1 MNQQLPPFSWL
12 QAFEA
17 TARNSSFTRAAL
29 ELGITQAA
37 ISHRIR
43 NLEELVGTRL
53 FVRDGN
59 SVSLTAAAHDFL
71 ASIRAVID
79 EVRLATDRVSHCDR
93 GEVLTIA
100 ATGSFQLKCLF
111 PLLPRFRQKHPNIK
125 LRIRKLSS
133 IAVNQRFDY
142 DVAIQYGK
150 GDSEGRAERIC
161 REEVFPVCSPALMQG
176 KDRLRTPDDLERHT
190 IIRVVSPVFVWD
202 EWPRWFEAS
211 GYPNVKITNELFCDV
226 LYPSIQAAID
236 GLGVVMGRNLLVQHD
251 LDAGRL
257 VEPFSTR
264 LATDSG
270 YYLTLSAAAERE
282 QRPIVTLFRDWLIE
296 AVGDVMNAGAT
307 PRPSVAKSFVTEPS
321 VAKTRVPS
329 TTGA

>member
-59 SVSLTAAAHDFL
+59 SVSLTAAAQDFL
-71 ASIRAVID
+71 VSIRAVID
-79 EVRLATDRVSHCDR
+79 EVRLATDRVSHHDR
-93 GEVLTIA
+93 GEVLTVA
-100 ATGSFQLKCLF
+100 ATGTFQIKCLI
-111 PLLPRFRQKHPNIK
+111 PLLPRFQRKYPDIK

-142 DVAIQYGK
+142 DVAVQYGK
-150 GDSEGRAERIC
+150 GGLEGRAEQVC

-176 KDRLRTPDDLERHT
+176 KDKLRTPEDLRHHT

-211 GYPNVKITNELFCDV
+211 GHPDVKITSELFCDV
-226 LYPSIQAAID
+226 LYPSLQAAID
-236 GLGVVMGRNLLVQHD
+236 GLGVVMGRNLIVKRD
-251 LDAGRL
+251 LDAGLL

-264 LATDSG
+264 LETDSG
-270 YYLTLSAAAERE
+270 YYLTLSASAERE
-282 QRPIVTLFRDWLIE
+282 KRPIVTIFRDWLIDTIRE
-296 AVGDVMNAGAT
+296 TINAGPKPGST
-307 PRPSVAKSFVTEPS
+307 VSKV
-321 VAKTRVPS
+321 RVPS
-329 TTGA
+329 ATGA

>member
-1 MNQQLPPFSWL
+1 MAIGEKFAMNQQLPPFSWL

-43 NLEELVGTRL
+43 NLEELVGTKL

-59 SVSLTAAAHDFL
+59 SVSLTTAAHDFL

-79 EVRLATDRVSHCDR
+79 EVRLATDRVSHHDR
-93 GEVLTIA
+93 GEVLTVA
-100 ATGSFQLKCLF
+100 ATGTFQIKCLI
-111 PLLPRFRQKHPNIK
+111 PLLPLFRQKYPNIK

-133 IAVNQRFDY
+133 IALNQRFDY

-150 GDSEGRAERIC
+150 GNSEGRAERVC
-161 REEVFPVCSPALMQG
+161 REEVFPVCSPTLMQG
-176 KDRLRTPDDLERHT
+176 KYKLRTPDDLQRHT
-190 IIRVVSPVFVWD
+190 IIRVVSPVIVWD

-211 GYPNVKITNELFCDV
+211 GHPNVKIANELFCDV

-236 GLGVVMGRNLLVQHD
+236 GLGVVMGRNLLVKHD

-264 LATDSG
+264 LETDSG
-270 YYLTLSAAAERE
+270 YYLTFSAAAERE
-282 QRPIVTLFRDWLIE
+282 KRPIVTIFRDWLIE
-296 AVGDVMNAGAT
+296 AVRDVMNAGA
-307 PRPSVAKSFVTEPS
+307 RPSSS
-321 VAKTRVPS
+321 VPKTGVLRV
-329 TTGA
+329 